1 MSGAWNA
8 EEFQMKKRVIVFL
21 LILVA
26 GPGLARGQVG
36 GNIGYS
42 EAGGK
47 AKAEQ
52 SERAKRVLT
61 KDELP
66 PTGTS
71 TFVEC
76 NVLMNVKADE
86 HVVVFGISQEGET
99 LAECSAKMDATVK
112 AFSAELKPLGIGG
125 SDLFVDFAA
134 QTKIYAF
141 ELQGDILQEKL
152 VGFELKKNISIHY
165 KAASLL
171 ESITLAAAKSQIYD
185 LIKVDYI
192 VKDIGRVHDRLM
204 EEAAA
209 MTKNKISR
217 YEKLLGIKLQPPA
230 QVYAEKSAIHYP
242 TQMYDSYTAYES
254 EAIRGGPE
262 RQKYTVRSAR
272 KSRTFFFN
280 GLDADGF
287 DAVIN
292 PVITEPVVQFTLY
305 LKVKY
310 EVEQT
315 KAK

>member
-1 MSGAWNA
+1 MNKG
-8 EEFQMKKRVIVFL
+8 IIIGL
-21 LILVA
+21 LILLA
-26 GPGLARGQVG
+26 SPGLSRGQVG

-42 EAGGK
+42 DSGGK

-52 SERAKRVLT
+52 NERAKRVLS
-61 KDELP
+61 KEELP

-76 NVLMNVKADE
+76 NVLMNIKADE
-86 HVVVFGISQEGET
+86 HVALFGIAQEGAT
-99 LAECSAKMDATVK
+99 LAECSAKMDAAIK
-112 AFSAELKPLGIGG
+112 AFSADLKPLGIGG
-125 SDLFVDFAA
+125 DDLFVDFVA
-134 QTKIYAF
+134 QTKVYGF
-141 ELQGDILQEKL
+141 EVQGDILQEEL
-152 VGFELKKNISIHY
+152 VGFELKKNVSIHY
-165 KAASLL
+165 QEPALL
-171 ESITLAAAKSQIYD
+171 ESIALAAARSQIFD

-192 VKDIGRVHDRLM
+192 VKDIQRVQEKLM
-204 EEAAA
+204 EEAATVA
-209 MTKNKISR
+209 QSKISR

-230 QVYAEKSAIHYP
+230 QVYAEKSAIYYP

-254 EAIRGGPE
+254 EAIRGGPD
-262 RQKYTVRSAR
+262 RQRYTVRSAR

-280 GLDADGF
+280 GLSADGF

-292 PVITEPVVQFTLY
+292 PVVTEPVVQFTLY